1 MRLLVFVLPQ
11 WLDERP
17 VLPAEKG
24 HTAASVTKE
33 VTKKLRC
40 AAGNSRRPY
49 VSVGIVPT
57 WIGRYAEAEYQTR
70 SRRGAA
76 GLSKDRLGYASIENR
91 LGRESLVD
99 ALA

>member
-1 MRLLVFVLPQ
+1 MFLPPQ

-40 AAGNSRRPY
+40 AAGNSRRPCG
-49 VSVGIVPT
+49 VWHSANVDRPVLLRLGIKVGL
-57 WIGRYAEAEYQTR
+57 A
-70 SRRGAA
+70 GAWPVC
-76 GLSKDRLGYASIENR
+76 LEIDRLGYAMILSVPCRSFITVM
-91 LGRESLVD
+91 GGG
-99 ALA
+99 